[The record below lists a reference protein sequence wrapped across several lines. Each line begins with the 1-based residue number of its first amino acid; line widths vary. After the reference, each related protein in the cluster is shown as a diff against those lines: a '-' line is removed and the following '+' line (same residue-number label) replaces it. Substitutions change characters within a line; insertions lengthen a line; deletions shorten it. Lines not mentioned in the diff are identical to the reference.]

1 MSRIWAGIVR
11 VSDMG
16 KRDAGGERV
25 HTVRDQERALREALP
40 AGAELE
46 VLPHELDVSGGLP
59 LERRPSLRAAVEGVE
74 SGRYAG
80 IVVAYHSRLGRDM
93 ETEEQVWRRVEA
105 AGGSIISALDPV
117 DNSTSDG
124 RLVRRIKASVNQQF
138 REAKV
143 EEFDRL
149 RRNLTERGV
158 WQARLVPVGY
168 IKDES
173 ARLVPGPDA
182 DRVREAFEARAAG
195 ESFARIALRLGMSPS
210 GVAGMIAN
218 RVYLGELRCG
228 DYFNPAA
235 HPPLVDAD
243 LWLRAQRAAT
253 VTTRREAIPVLLRG
267 LVFCAGCGGLM
278 SPAGS
283 PRSYACARVRANG
296 KKCQD
301 PAAVNVAKLDEHV
314 DRIARDALARIAG
327 GPQKTDTEVARA
339 RAALVAA
346 EGERDAFLAG
356 VRAAEV
362 PVEVFAESLR
372 ERQAA
377 VDSATA
383 ALARALEDA
392 EGVPVEWFGRALD
405 LWDEMSVEQRNRALR
420 RLLDGI
426 VVQRAGGPGGGRGRR
441 TPLGERVR
449 VLERGSGL
457 VTFRSGPIV
466 LPDPEVP
473 GVLRVDLGGDP
484 L

>member
-1 MSRIWAGIVR
+1 MSRIWAGIIR

-16 KRDAGGERV
+16 KRDAGSERV

-40 AGAELE
+40 PGAQLE

-168 IKDES
+168 VKDES
-173 ARLVPGPDA
+173 ARLAPGPDA

-235 HPPLVDAD
+235 HPALVDAD
-243 LWLRAQRAAT
+243 LWLRAQRAPT
-253 VTTRREAIPVLLRG
+253 VKTRRETIPVLLRG
-267 LVFCAGCGGLM
+267 LVFCSGCGGSM

-283 PRSYACARVRANG
+283 PRSYACVRVRASG
-296 KKCQD
+296 ECQN
-301 PAAVNVAKLDEHV
+301 PAAVNVRKLDEYV
-314 DRIARDALARIAG
+314 DRIARDALGRITG
-327 GPQKTDTEVARA
+327 GPQRSDAEVTEA

-362 PVEVFAESLR
+362 PVDVFAESLR

-377 VDSATA
+377 VDSAAT
-383 ALARALEDA
+383 ALARALADA
-392 EGVPVEWFGRALD
+392 DSVPVEWFGRALD
-405 LWDEMSVEQRNRALR
+405 LWDEMNVEQRNRALR
-420 RLLDGI
+420 RLLDGV

-441 TPLGERVR
+441 TPLSERVR

-457 VTFRSGPIV
+457 VTLRAGPIV
-466 LPDPEVP
+466 LPDPEAP
-473 GVLRVDLGGDP
+473 GVLRTQLGGDP